1 MILMYLI
8 IYILIFFLIAIGV
21 FRFYEMFLLKKDINL
36 INDRY
41 INDLIEKGI
50 DENKILKNMG
60 LRYILQISFG
70 IFLLIGVYVLKDNFL
85 NYILPACIIMGIVVK
100 ILEISA

>member
-21 FRFYEMFLLKKDINL
+21 FRFYEMFLLKKDIKL

-41 INDLIEKGI
+41 IKDLIEKGI

-100 ILEISA
+100 TIEISA